1 MKKQNKKRNNPIIY
15 IIIIICLCCAG
26 ISIYK
31 IVNWYH
37 DINKNNEIKEDIN
50 KNVIKKEDTYKI
62 DFKKLKQENEDIIA
76 YLKVNG
82 TNIDYV
88 VVKGEDNDYYLHHN
102 LKKES
107 SIAGWIF
114 ATYQNKFDG
123 TDKNIVIFG
132 HNMRDGSMFG
142 SMKNILK
149 EDWYNKKE
157 NLKVTL
163 VTEQDTYSYEVFSIY
178 QIKKE
183 DYYIRTYF
191 DTDKEYNKFLN
202 TIQKRSITDFGI
214 NLNENDTILTLSTCS
229 MSGKERVVLHAK
241 KI

>member
-1 MKKQNKKRNNPIIY
+1 MKKSKKKPNLIIY
-15 IIIIICLCCAG
+15 IIMAICLCMAC

-31 IVNWYH
+31 IMNWYN
-37 DINKNNEIKEDIN
+37 DINRNNEIKENIN
-50 KNVIKKEDTYKI
+50 KQIIEKDDKYEI
-62 DFKKLKQENEDIIA
+62 DFDQLKKENEDIVA

-88 VVKGEDNDYYLHHN
+88 VVQGNDNDYYLHHN
-102 LKKES
+102 LKKEY

-114 ATYQNKFDG
+114 ATYQNKLDD
-123 TDKNIVIFG
+123 TDKNIVVFG